1 MKLTNVIY
9 NNYETFLD
17 LYLRINKKFFD
28 NKKFKIPFFSLFI
41 HKKLNY
47 FIIFIKKKFY
57 IYSNGQLL
65 GKKSKK
71 IKFFKKTRK
80 SFGYTLNVLAKKT
93 EKKINSIYYFYCQN
107 YNVKNY
113 FWIKKYF
120 YLVKPTI
127 SYFYITNSW
136 NYIMKKRRRIKK
148 KIFRNLFKNSKV
160 V

>member
-1 MKLTNVIY
+1 MKLTNMIY
-9 NNYETFLD
+9 NNYEVFLD
-17 LYLRINKKFFD
+17 LYSQINKKL
-28 NKKFKIPFFSLFI
+28 NNNNKFKIPFFSIFI

-47 FIIFIKKKFY
+47 FLYFYKKKF
-57 IYSNGQLL
+57 IINSNGQLL
-65 GKKSKK
+65 GKKTKK

-80 SFGYTLNVLAKKT
+80 SFGYTLNILTKKT
-93 EKKINSIYYFYCQN
+93 EKKIKSIFFFYCKN

-113 FWIKKYF
+113 FWIKKFF
-120 YLVKPTI
+120 YLVKPSI

-136 NYIMKKRRRIKK
+136 NYIVKGRRRIKK